1 MERVADFFGDVR
13 PTGQDVVMTDH
24 VQRFLERFADFGAA
38 PDPDKYE
45 RLFDPHEGTVLHPGM
60 RAPLRREQVRAYMT
74 TYLAGVPE
82 FRFDIAEWAERGD
95 TVFVEARNSGRPG
108 GGEVLEWGTVYCV
121 TLRGDRVLRGRAYGD
136 RVPLLAR
143 LMPAVTLAQ
152 AAELGAPAP
161 GLEVGMD

>member
-1 MERVADFFGDVR
+1 
-13 PTGQDVVMTDH
+13 MTD

-45 RLFDPHEGTVLHPGM
+45 SLFDPVEGTVLHPGM
-60 RAPLRREQVRAYMT
+60 TTPLHRNQVRAYMT
-74 TYLAGVPE
+74 TYLAGVPA
-82 FRFDIAEWAERGD
+82 FRFAIAEWAERDG

-108 GGEVLEWGTVYCV
+108 GAELLEWGTVYCI

-143 LMPAVTLAQ
+143 LTPDLTLAQ
-152 AAELGAPAP
+152 AAALGAPAP
-161 GLEVGMD
+161 GLDVGDD

>member
-1 MERVADFFGDVR
+1 
-13 PTGQDVVMTDH
+13 MTDH

-60 RAPLRREQVRAYMT
+60 PTPLRREQVRA
-74 TYLAGVPE
+74 
-82 FRFDIAEWAERGD
+82 
-95 TVFVEARNSGRPG
+95 
-108 GGEVLEWGTVYCV
+108 C
-121 TLRGDRVLRGRAYGD
+121 GD

-143 LMPAVTLAQ
+143 LMPAVTLAE

-161 GLEVGMD
+161 GLDVGMD

>member
-1 MERVADFFGDVR
+1 MS
-13 PTGQDVVMTDH
+13 DH

-45 RLFDPHEGTVLHPGM
+45 RLFDPEEGTVLHPGM
-60 RAPLRREQVRAYMT
+60 RAPLRRDQVRAYMT

-108 GGEVLEWGTVYCV
+108 GGEVLEWGMWEWTN
-121 TLRGDRVLRGRAYGD
+121 RGFA
-136 RVPLLAR
+136 LA
-143 LMPAVTLAQ
+143 
-152 AAELGAPAP
+152 APAGSSCQQKP
-161 GLEVGMD
+161 ARRHPRLWGAAWRNMRRFTWEGTRG

>member
-1 MERVADFFGDVR
+1 
-13 PTGQDVVMTDH
+13 MTD

-45 RLFDPHEGTVLHPGM
+45 NLFDPVDGTVLHPGM
-60 RAPLRREQVRAYMT
+60 ATPLHRHQVRAYMT

-82 FRFDIAEWAERGD
+82 FHFEIAEWAERES

-108 GGEVLEWGTVYCV
+108 GAELLEWGTVYCV

-143 LMPAVTLAQ
+143 LTPDLTLAQ
-152 AAELGAPAP
+152 AAALSAPAP
-161 GLEVGMD
+161 GLDVGEC

>member
-1 MERVADFFGDVR
+1 MPMA
-13 PTGQDVVMTDH
+13 DH
-24 VQRFLERFADFGAA
+24 VHRFLERFADFGAA
-38 PDPDKYE
+38 PDPDKYQS
-45 RLFDPHEGTVLHPGM
+45 LFDPQEGTVLHPGM
-60 RAPLRREQVRAYMT
+60 VAPLRRDQVHAYMT

-82 FRFDIAEWAERGD
+82 FHFDIAEWAERGD

-108 GGEVLEWGTVYCV
+108 SGEVLEWGTVYCV

-143 LMPAVTLAQ
+143 LMPEVTLAQ

-161 GLEVGMD
+161 GLDVGTD